1 MLPPL
6 LLQLATVVGVYSIC
20 CWLYDNLR
28 TPLLLLFRGATQLFG
43 GGQNSLPKKYG
54 PWAVITGSSD
64 GIGKGYANYLA
75 SQGIKVMLIARN
87 EAKLKRVAEE
97 IVAKHGTETKILVA
111 DFSQGEHIY
120 EKLERELSS
129 LDIGI
134 LVNNVGVINEKP
146 IQLDR
151 MEKRLLWDLININVG
166 AATLLCNI
174 ALPAMKKRKR
184 GLIIN
189 ISSLSSLAPTPYLA
203 VYAASKAYMTSF
215 SLALREEVTPYGIE
229 CQTVSP
235 GYVHTSMTEYLHP
248 TDGKKN
254 TFSVRLVKVSN
265 MIRYAGYCIAKVD
278 QTTGHWS
285 HGIQTAILNLLPG
298 SLKLRVFTRLYTQLL
313 HEYSDTDKKLA

>member
-1 MLPPL
+1 MVLP
-6 LLQLATVVGVYSIC
+6 QLITVVGVYSTV

-28 TPLLLLFRGATQLFG
+28 TPLLLLLKSFKRLFLG
-43 GGQNSLPKKYG
+43 DQQSLSQTYG

-64 GIGKGYANYLA
+64 GIGKGYAHYLA
-75 SQGIKVMLIARN
+75 SQGMKVLLVARN

-97 IVAKHGTETKILVA
+97 ITAKYGTETKTLVA
-111 DFSQGEHIY
+111 DFSNGEQIY
-120 EKLERELSS
+120 EKLEKELSA

-146 IQLDR
+146 IQLER
-151 MEKRLLWDLININVG
+151 MEKRLLWDLININIG

-174 ALPAMKKRKR
+174 ALPAMKKRHR

-215 SLALREEVTPYGIE
+215 SLALREEVAPYGIE

-235 GYVHTSMTEYLHP
+235 GYVHTSMTEYLAP
-248 TDGKKN
+248 TDGQKN
-254 TFSVRLVKVSN
+254 SFSIRLVKVSDV
-265 MIRYAGYCIAKVD
+265 IRYAGYCIGKVD

-285 HGIQTAILNLLPG
+285 HGIQTATLNILPA
-298 SLKLRVFTRLYTQLL
+298 SLRLRVFTRLYTQLL
-313 HEYSDTDKKLA
+313 HEYSDTDKKST

>member
-1 MLPPL
+1 MV
-6 LLQLATVVGVYSIC
+6 LLQVATVVGIYC
-20 CWLYDNLR
+20 TLCWLYDNLR
-28 TPLLLLFRGATQLFG
+28 TPVLLLLRSIQKLCL
-43 GGQNSLPKKYG
+43 GGQKSLSETYG

-64 GIGKGYANYLA
+64 GIGKGYAHYLA
-75 SQGIKVMLIARN
+75 SQGMKVLLIARN

-97 IVAKHGTETKILVA
+97 ITAQHGTETKIMVA
-111 DFSQGEHIY
+111 DFSQGEKIY
-120 EKLERELSS
+120 DQLEKELSS

-174 ALPAMKKRKR
+174 SLPGMKKRNR

-203 VYAASKAYMTSF
+203 VYAATKAYMTSF

-235 GYVHTSMTEYLHP
+235 GYVHTSMTEYLTP
-248 TDGKKN
+248 TEGKKN
-254 TFSVRLVKVSN
+254 SFSVRLVKVSD

-285 HGIQTAILNLLPG
+285 HGIQTAILNMLPA
-298 SLKLRVFTRLYTQLL
+298 SLRLRVFTRLYTQLL
-313 HEYSDTDKKLA
+313 HEYSDTDKKFA